1 MTRAPHAAVIDHL
14 PKAILVC
21 VVATFLTHV
30 VGGCTR
36 QPSTELT
43 DDSAIAPED
52 APSES
57 IDGNSDEPDAS
68 STDEMIFVRDSE
80 GESVSPGS
88 APANGESRMATVQTE
103 NDVSEIDVPQS
114 VTSRT
119 NGQGKQLARDLGP
132 QQLRTFLSE
141 ADIEMGMIAS
151 GQSGIED
158 RTTAFSELKRI
169 ASLKRE
175 ASRRL
180 IEHADASEKDQ
191 AIGRRGELQSLSH
204 LASLGDLQAAESL
217 QALAEQLQSDSD
229 PEVRS
234 DSQLVLIGF
243 AIEDLRNGKSDAA
256 TRVVSQIDNLLQSSS
271 APDAATL
278 MVMGQAKD
286 ALLQF
291 EHVEEASRV
300 RSMILQEFVE
310 PAEANSDEPDAMA
323 GLTEMARQIAGPNP
337 QVSEAT
343 ARIQQLMETFITE
356 ANENT
361 AVADSA
367 VSSADWKDAVTALA
381 NEQPDLLTTQFLAGA
396 SLEAETVGR
405 GDLAEATYQVLD
417 DKFAALQDNRGSEAR
432 TALQARDNREK
443 IIGKTFDPDLLSTE
457 GNELSMEDY
466 RGKVVLMP
474 FWSAAFPKSL
484 MVVDNLREIVR
495 QYPED
500 VAIVGMNLDVQ
511 STDVPAFES
520 RNKLSFPSFR
530 SVTDPEASVA
540 NSVAYRFGVV
550 SLLFV
555 AVIDQEGK
563 VRAVEFSGRDL
574 TPVVE
579 NLLR

>member
-1 MTRAPHAAVIDHL
+1 MIQAQIAVVMGKF
-14 PKAILVC
+14 PKTIGACVFAIL
-21 VVATFLTHV
+21 LTQV

-36 QPSTELT
+36 QPSAEST
-43 DDSAIAPED
+43 DPASGAPSLETNDGQSEETDQTSDDDLLLVGDSSAATTPESPATSNNTNGEVAAQPGVD
-52 APSES
+52 AP
-57 IDGNSDEPDAS
+57 A
-68 STDEMIFVRDSE
+68 
-80 GESVSPGS
+80 
-88 APANGESRMATVQTE
+88 A
-103 NDVSEIDVPQS
+103 IDVPQS
-114 VTSRT
+114 VASQLDGRR
-119 NGQGKQLARDLGP
+119 KQLANDLEP
-132 QQLRTFLSE
+132 EQLRTFLSE
-141 ADIEMGMIAS
+141 ADIEMRMITS

-158 RTTAFSELKRI
+158 SATAFGELKRI
-169 ASLKRE
+169 ATWKRE

-180 IEHADASEKDQ
+180 IEHADATEKEK

-204 LASLGDLQAAESL
+204 LASLGDLKAAESL
-217 QALAEQLQSDSD
+217 QLLAESLQEDSD

-243 AIEDLRNGKSDAA
+243 AIEDLRNGKSDAPS
-256 TRVVSQIDNLLQSSS
+256 RVVSQIDRLLQASSS
-271 APDAATL
+271 PDAATL

-300 RSMILQEFVE
+300 RAMILEEFVE
-310 PAEANSDEPDAMA
+310 SGEAIAGESDAMG
-323 GLTEMARQIAGPNP
+323 GLVDMARQIAGPSF
-337 QVSEAT
+337 QISEAT
-343 ARIQQLMETFITE
+343 ARVQNLMETFITE

-361 AVADSA
+361 DPSDSA
-367 VSSADWKDAVTALA
+367 VSINDWKAAIESLA
-381 NEQPDLLTTQFLAGA
+381 DEQPDLLTTQFLAGA

-405 GDLAEATYQVLD
+405 LDLSEATYQVLD
-417 DKFAALQDNRGSEAR
+417 DKFASMQDDRGSEAR

-443 IIGKTFDPDLLSTE
+443 IIGKTFDPDLPSTK
-457 GNELSMEDY
+457 GDELSMDDY

-474 FWSAAFPKSL
+474 FWSAAFADSL
-484 MVVDNLREIVR
+484 LVVDNLQKIAR
-495 QYPED
+495 QYPEK

-520 RNKLSFPSFR
+520 RNKISFPSFR
-530 SVTDPEASVA
+530 SVSDPEASVA

-563 VRAVEFSGRDL
+563 VAAIEFSGRDL

>member
-1 MTRAPHAAVIDHL
+1 MIQAQIAVVMGKF
-14 PKAILVC
+14 PKTIGACVFAIL
-21 VVATFLTHV
+21 LTQV

-36 QPSTELT
+36 QPSAEST
-43 DDSAIAPED
+43 DPASG
-52 APSES
+52 APSLETNDGQSEETDQTPGDDLMLVGDSSAASTPES
-57 IDGNSDEPDAS
+57 
-68 STDEMIFVRDSE
+68 
-80 GESVSPGS
+80 
-88 APANGESRMATVQTE
+88 PATSNNTNGEVAAQPGV
-103 NDVSEIDVPQS
+103 DDPAVIDVPQS
-114 VTSRT
+114 VASQLDGRR
-119 NGQGKQLARDLGP
+119 KQLANDLTPG
-132 QQLRTFLSE
+132 QLRTFLSE
-141 ADIEMGMIAS
+141 ADIEMRMITS

-158 RTTAFSELKRI
+158 SATAFSELKRI
-169 ASLKRE
+169 ATWKRE

-180 IEHADASEKDQ
+180 IEHADATEKEK

-204 LASLGDLQAAESL
+204 LASLGDLKAAESL
-217 QALAEQLQSDSD
+217 QLLAESLQEDSD
-229 PEVRS
+229 REVRS

-243 AIEDLRNGKSDAA
+243 AIEDLRNGKSDAPS
-256 TRVVSQIDNLLQSSS
+256 RVVSQIDRLLQASSS
-271 APDAATL
+271 PDAATL

-300 RSMILQEFVE
+300 RAMILEEFVE
-310 PAEANSDEPDAMA
+310 SGEAIAGESDAVG
-323 GLTEMARQIAGPNP
+323 GLVDMARQIAGPSF
-337 QVSEAT
+337 QISEAT
-343 ARIQQLMETFITE
+343 ARVQNLMETFITE

-361 AVADSA
+361 DPSDSA
-367 VSSADWKDAVTALA
+367 VSIDDWKAAIESLA
-381 NEQPDLLTTQFLAGA
+381 DEQPDLLTTQFLAGA

-405 GDLAEATYQVLD
+405 LDLSEATYQVLD
-417 DKFAALQDNRGSEAR
+417 DKFASMQDDRGSEAR

-443 IIGKTFDPDLLSTE
+443 IIGKTFDPDLPSTK
-457 GNELSMEDY
+457 GDELSMDDY

-474 FWSAAFPKSL
+474 FWSAAFPDSL
-484 MVVDNLREIVR
+484 LVVDNLQKIAR
-495 QYPED
+495 QYPEK

-520 RNKLSFPSFR
+520 RNKISFPSFR
-530 SVTDPEASVA
+530 SVSDPEASVA

-563 VRAVEFSGRDL
+563 VAAIEFSGRDL

>member
-1 MTRAPHAAVIDHL
+1 MIQAQIAVVMGTF
-14 PKAILVC
+14 PKTIGACVFAIL
-21 VVATFLTHV
+21 LTQV

-36 QPSTELT
+36 QPSAEST
-43 DDSAIAPED
+43 DPASG
-52 APSES
+52 APSLETNDGQSEETDQTSDDDLLLVGDSSAASTPES
-57 IDGNSDEPDAS
+57 
-68 STDEMIFVRDSE
+68 
-80 GESVSPGS
+80 
-88 APANGESRMATVQTE
+88 PATSNNTNGEVAAQPVV
-103 NDVSEIDVPQS
+103 DDPAAIDVPQS
-114 VTSRT
+114 VASQLDGRR
-119 NGQGKQLARDLGP
+119 KQLANDLKP
-132 QQLRTFLSE
+132 EQLRTFLSE
-141 ADIEMGMIAS
+141 ADIEMRMITS

-158 RTTAFSELKRI
+158 SATAFSELKRI
-169 ASLKRE
+169 ATWKRE

-180 IEHADASEKDQ
+180 IEHADATEKEK

-204 LASLGDLQAAESL
+204 LASLGDLKAAESL
-217 QALAEQLQSDSD
+217 QLLAESLQEDSD

-243 AIEDLRNGKSDAA
+243 AIEDLRNGKSDAPS
-256 TRVVSQIDNLLQSSS
+256 RVVSQIDRLLQASSS
-271 APDAATL
+271 PDAATL

-300 RSMILQEFVE
+300 RAMILEEFVE
-310 PAEANSDEPDAMA
+310 SGEAIAGESDAVG
-323 GLTEMARQIAGPNP
+323 GLVDMARQIAGPSF
-337 QVSEAT
+337 QISEAT
-343 ARIQQLMETFITE
+343 ARVQNLMETFITE

-361 AVADSA
+361 DPSDSA
-367 VSSADWKDAVTALA
+367 VSIDDWKAAIESLA
-381 NEQPDLLTTQFLAGA
+381 DEQPDLLTTQFLAGA

-405 GDLAEATYQVLD
+405 LDLSEATYQVLD
-417 DKFAALQDNRGSEAR
+417 DKFASMQDDRGSEAR

-443 IIGKTFDPDLLSTE
+443 IIGKTFDPDLPSTK
-457 GNELSMEDY
+457 GDELSMNDY

-474 FWSAAFPKSL
+474 FWSAAFADSL
-484 MVVDNLREIVR
+484 LVVDNLQKIAR
-495 QYPED
+495 QYPEK

-520 RNKLSFPSFR
+520 RNKISFPSFR
-530 SVTDPEASVA
+530 SVSDPEASVA

-563 VRAVEFSGRDL
+563 VAAIEFSGRDL